1 MSDRLS
7 EMRGDQAELERIY
20 MNIYANP
27 VDVLSERSTLEYA
40 MKLD

>member
-1 MSDRLS
+1 
-7 EMRGDQAELERIY
+7 